1 MKPRPSRRSK
11 QMPLVFRTW
20 GGARKGAGRKPK
32 GPRPLV
38 SHAARP
44 ALDARHP
51 VHVTLRVARSVPNL
65 RSQRCMS
72 VLRRAFAASKG
83 RLGLRLV
90 HFSVQGNHI
99 HLIVEADGAPALS
112 RGLQGLGI
120 RIARN
125 LNGALGRGGAV
136 FADRYHARALT
147 TPRETRN
154 CIAYVLLNHRNHAK
168 KHGWDATFTL
178 IDTCSSAAGFDG
190 FRAADESG
198 GRWSQAGLSEGV
210 VPART
215 WLLLKGWRRCG
226 LIDPQEVPGRV

>member
-1 MKPRPSRRSK
+1 
-11 QMPLVFRTW
+11 MPLVFRTW

-44 ALDARHP
+44 VLDARHP

-65 RSQRCMS
+65 RSQRCMA
-72 VLRRAFAASKG
+72 VLRGAFAASRG
-83 RLGLRLV
+83 CLGLRLV

-99 HLIVEADGAPALS
+99 HLIVEADDTRALS

-120 RIARN
+120 RIAKN
-125 LNGALGRGGAV
+125 LNGGLGRTGSV

-147 TPRETRN
+147 SPRETRN
-154 CIAYVLLNHRNHAK
+154 CLAYVLLNHRNHARW
-168 KHGWDATFTL
+168 HGWDATL
-178 IDTCSSAAGFDG
+178 SLVDACSSASSFDG
-190 FRAADESG
+190 WNRRM
-198 GRWSQAGLSEGV
+198 RWEGCPSRTGPSDSTV

-215 WLLLKGWRRCG
+215 WLLAKGWRRRG
-226 LIDPQEVPGRV
+226 LIDPSEVPGPV